1 LYIAE
6 FFSVSS
12 YSAQLGESALTSE
25 PAEVIDR
32 DLSVVSADSESILK
46 LDAKITHEA
55 AKCNGAN
62 LETTFQIKYELMA
75 NAISDRQ
82 LYLVSRFYQLKPK
95 SN

>member
-1 LYIAE
+1 MYIAE

-25 PAEVIDR
+25 PTEGIDR
-32 DLSVVSADSESILK
+32 DPSVVSADSKSILK

-55 AKCNGAN
+55 AKGNGAN

-82 LYLVSRFYQLKPK
+82 LYLVSRLYQLKPN